1 MPTPFGLPIS
11 LCLIVVGIVAAFVAG
26 QVNRAIY
33 SLSYFNSRPLSPW
46 SRVAVDAPP
55 RTWLD
60 CIPIYGWLRLRREHK
75 QHEPG
80 FWVRPLLI
88 ELVAAIGTPALYYA
102 ELSGAL
108 LPPTAFAPAIIS
120 KQSLLHGQFVSHVI
134 LITLMSVATFIDFD
148 EKMIPDEITIPGTL
162 IGLILAVAWP
172 FSFTLDGPVN
182 PMAPKAPM
190 QLQTLLFA
198 NPWPTWLDGP
208 WGLALGTGIFVLWCA
223 ALVPYLCTLRRGW
236 IKGFQFAVAS
246 FFRSPAWKL
255 LVGLA
260 VVGLLVIAVLW
271 WSVDAM
277 RWQMLL
283 SSLIGLAVGGGLIWA
298 VRVVGQVSLGKEAM
312 GFGDV
317 TLMSMIGTFVGWQ
330 ASSLIFFMAPLAAI
344 VFAVGQTL
352 LSGRRDIPYGPYL
365 CVSTLAC
372 LLFWK
377 KIWWEFAKPIFDQ
390 FEELG
395 WMLIAIFGILM
406 LLMMGMLMMWRLI
419 ERVLF
424 PAPSE

>member
-60 CIPIYGWLRLRREHK
+60 CIPIYGWLLLRREHK

-88 ELVAAIGTPALYYA
+88 ELVAAIGIPALYYA

-108 LPPTAFAPAIIS
+108 LPPRAAIPPNITW
-120 KQSLLHGQFVSHVI
+120 QSLLHGQFISHVI

-162 IGLILAVAWP
+162 IGLVLAVAWP
-172 FSFTLDGPVN
+172 YSFTLDGAVN
-182 PMAPKAPM
+182 LVGPPLPIV
-190 QLQTLLFA
+190 LQPLLFA
-198 NPWPTWLDGP
+198 EPWPNWLDGP
-208 WGLALGTGIFVLWCA
+208 MGLALGIGIFVLWCV

-236 IKGFQFAVAS
+236 AKGFQFAVAS

-255 LVGLA
+255 LMGLA
-260 VVGLLVIAVLW
+260 VVGSIAIAVLW
-271 WSVDAM
+271 WSVDVF
-277 RWQMLL
+277 RWQVLL
-283 SSLIGLAVGGGLIWA
+283 SSLIGLAGGGGLIWT

-317 TLMSMIGTFVGWQ
+317 TLMSMIGAFVGWQ
-330 ASSLIFFMAPLAAI
+330 ACGLIFFMAPLAAI
-344 VFAVGQTL
+344 AFALGQTL

-372 LLFWK
+372 ILCWK
-377 KIWWEFAKPIFDQ
+377 TIWWDFAKQIFQ
-390 FEELG
+390 LG
-395 WMLIAIFGILM
+395 WMLIAIMAILM